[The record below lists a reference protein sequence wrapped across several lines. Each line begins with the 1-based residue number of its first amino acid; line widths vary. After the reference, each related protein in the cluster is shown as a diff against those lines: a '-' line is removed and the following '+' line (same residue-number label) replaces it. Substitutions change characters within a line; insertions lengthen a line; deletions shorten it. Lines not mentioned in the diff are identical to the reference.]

1 MKCTPRPPVTPER
14 IAFEE
19 WYKNSHTAASV
30 LRTEKGYVNLV
41 TRVAWRAWQAAKEDA
56 KKPPKWNGKL
66 EPGDIHVE
74 SFELRNGWLSSRT
87 GIKLT
92 HLPTKTEVSWSAER
106 SAHRN
111 KEKAWQ
117 LLADKLKE
125 FK

>member
-19 WYKNSHTAASV
+19 WYKGSHPAASV

-56 KKPPKWNGKL
+56 KKP
-66 EPGDIHVE
+66 V
-74 SFELRNGWLSSRT
+74 
-87 GIKLT
+87 
-92 HLPTKTEVSWSAER
+92 PTPQQSMYNR
-106 SAHRN
+106 I
-111 KEKAWQ
+111 
-117 LLADKLKE
+117 LAKLKE